1 MNDNKKIAVNSI
13 IIFVR
18 LVIVSLIGIFA
29 SRLVLDALGASDY
42 GLYNVVGGIV
52 TILNVFNTAMVST
65 TYRYI
70 AFELGKGPNGNPR
83 KVFAT
88 SFMIHA
94 FFALV
99 IVVLGLTV
107 GEWYISNYL
116 NVDPGKLDDARFVF
130 HFSIL
135 TTVFTVLM
143 VPYNG
148 LLVAYEK
155 FNVQAIID
163 VISTLGRYVVLYL
176 CIYTLG
182 NRLRLYAVINSSF
195 TLLSSIL
202 ALIYCLIK
210 FRSVVRLYFVHDR
223 ALVKEMLSFAG
234 WILLGATCSVG
245 KTQGSAMI
253 INFFFGTLVNGAY
266 AVAHQVENFV
276 NMFALSLSKAAI
288 PQITKSFSGGNQGR
302 SVKLTSYISKYTFI
316 LMCIVAFPVVMEMDF
331 LLGLWLKEV
340 PDGAQVFCKLMIV
353 SILLSSLGEGI
364 GALIQAANKQ
374 KAFQII
380 GAVFTLSGLP
390 ISFLFFK
397 LGYPAYTILVVYC
410 VVMFLFV
417 FVRLYLLKRVL
428 DFDVKLFLKTS
439 YMRIG
444 MILVPL
450 AIAYCLYNPTA
461 FSVWGHVGGLV
472 CSEIFLLIVILLLGL
487 DKEERAMIAGY
498 VNKLIKK

>member
-52 TILNVFNTAMVST
+52 TILNVLNTAMVST

-70 AFELGKGPNGNPR
+70 AFELGKGSEGNPN
-83 KVFAT
+83 KVFCT
-88 SFMIHA
+88 SLMIHA
-94 FFALV
+94 FFAIV

-135 TTVFTVLM
+135 ATVFTILM
-143 VPYNG
+143 VPYHG

-163 VISTLGRYVVLYL
+163 VVSTLLRYIILYL

-195 TLLSSIL
+195 TLFSSIL
-202 ALIYCLIK
+202 ALSYCLLK
-210 FRSVVRLYFVHDR
+210 FRSVVKLRFVHDR
-223 ALVKEMLSFAG
+223 GLIKEMLSFAG

-288 PQITKSFSGGNQGR
+288 PQITKNFSGGNQSR
-302 SVKLTSYISKYTFI
+302 SIKLTSYISKYTFI
-316 LMCIVAFPVVMEMDF
+316 LMCVASFPVVMEMDF

-340 PDGAQVFCKLMIV
+340 PEGAQLFCKLMIV
-353 SILLSSLGEGI
+353 SILISSLGEGI
-364 GALIQAANKQ
+364 AALIQAANKQ
-374 KAFQII
+374 KAFQIV
-380 GAVFTLSGLP
+380 GAIFTLSGLP
-390 ISFLFFK
+390 ISILFFK
-397 LGYPAYTILVVYC
+397 FGFPAHTILVIYC
-410 VVMFLFV
+410 AVMFLYV

-428 DFDVKLFLKTS
+428 DFDVKTFLKTS

-444 MILVPL
+444 MMAVPLVVAYVFYDPSSFSTFGHIAGLICSELFLLAVIILVG
-450 AIAYCLYNPTA
+450 IDKD
-461 FSVWGHVGGLV
+461 
-472 CSEIFLLIVILLLGL
+472 ERIIL
-487 DKEERAMIAGY
+487 RRY
-498 VNKLIKK
+498 IKSLKK